1 MPPRRRQAA
10 TRTAEAYNYAGA
22 EKLNNPT
29 SETALGMEPKDL
41 ADQFIPEPEE
51 EGRNG
56 SDTRGSSGTGG
67 RRPTIPGPSGL
78 FTSTTKSRPNSS

>member
-29 SETALGMEPKDL
+29 SETALDME
-41 ADQFIPEPEE
+41 
-51 EGRNG
+51 
-56 SDTRGSSGTGG
+56 S
-67 RRPTIPGPSGL
+67 
-78 FTSTTKSRPNSS
+78 